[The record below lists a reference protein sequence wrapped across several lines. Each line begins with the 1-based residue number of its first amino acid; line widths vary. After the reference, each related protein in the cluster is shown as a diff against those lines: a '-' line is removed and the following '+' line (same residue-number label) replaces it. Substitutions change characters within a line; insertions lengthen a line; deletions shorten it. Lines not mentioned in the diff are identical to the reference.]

1 MNQIHY
7 IISDAAKALHVEP
20 HVLRYWE
27 DELSLKIPRNKMGH
41 RIYGQKE
48 IELFR
53 QIMKWKEEGL
63 ALKEIQKKCIQANAT
78 FSADTPAGPETPSH
92 RQSESALSHTV
103 SGQVI
108 PYPQEHTVAAAD
120 EKMQQFKQILGRIVS
135 DAIRENSGE
144 LTSDIASHVSNHV
157 NKELDFLFREKE
169 EADEKRFRL
178 LDETIRD
185 IQKAR
190 QEAAATETP
199 THKAKNRHR
208 FGKK

>member
-41 RIYGQKE
+41 RIYGEKE

-78 FSADTPAGPETPSH
+78 FSATPPNQPEH
-92 RQSESALSHTV
+92 ENN
-103 SGQVI
+103 VI
-108 PYPQEHTVAAAD
+108 IQYPQENTTATTGVNATTGGD
-120 EKMQQFKQILGRIVS
+120 KMQQFKQILGRIVS
-135 DAIRENSGE
+135 DAIRDNSTE
-144 LTSDIASHVSNHV
+144 LTTDIASYVSDHV

-169 EADEKRFRL
+169 EADERRFRN
-178 LDETIRD
+178 LDETMRNIM
-185 IQKAR
+185 KAR
-190 QEAAATETP
+190 QEAAAAEIP
-199 THKAKNRHR
+199 ARKAKNRR
-208 FGKK
+208 KFGKK